1 MAVTK
6 TILKN
11 TKRQAVVKLV
21 GTGQATVDIYE
32 LKYVGPNTIATGAS
46 TMLHEQTVV
55 PANVV
60 LTITD
65 LYYDCSAHGNITRNG
80 NVIWTMNPGTGTFNF
95 TQEIGVALDQD
106 ANANVVVN
114 LSTTSANSS
123 VLIGFTKGAGYNDPD
138 LQNLQYFQR

>member
-1 MAVTK
+1 MAITK

-32 LKYVGPNTIATGAS
+32 LKYVGANA
-46 TMLHEQTVV
+46 MLHSQSVS
-55 PANVV
+55 PANVH

-65 LYYDCSAHGNITRNG
+65 LYYDCSAAGNIVRNS
-80 NVIWTMNPGTGTFNF
+80 NVIWAINPGVGSFNF
-95 TQEIGVALDQD
+95 SQDIGVALDQD

-114 LSTTSANSS
+114 LSTTGANSS
-123 VLIGFTKGAGYNDPD
+123 VLIGFTKGTGYNDPD
-138 LQNLQYFQR
+138 LQNLQDFQK